1 MGGSNFVVR
10 GAVPD
15 FSNDLLSEAAINYST
30 LSGTVVAAVTG
41 KRIYVF
47 GMHVVAAG
55 NATITI
61 NDLGGSATVAQTGAM
76 SFIAGTPLVLPY
88 QEYPWYTVSSGSALI
103 FTGSGATVQVSGR
116 IIYMQG

>member
-15 FSNDLLSEAAINYST
+15 FASDLLSEAAINYST
-30 LSGTVVAAVTG
+30 LSGTVVAAVAG

-47 GMHVVAAG
+47 GMHVQCAG
-55 NATITI
+55 ACAITI
-61 NDLGGSATVAQTGAM
+61 QDLGANSTVSQTGAM
-76 SFIAGTPLVLPY
+76 TFTTGVPLTLPY
-88 QEYPWYTVSSGSALI
+88 QEYPWYTVQSGNALI
-103 FTGSGATVQVSGR
+103 FTGSGATAQVSGR